1 MNSRLLPAIA
11 LLLSFAPAVYSASD
25 DEESAHAALRQI
37 KTIYENAIHTG
48 DLSPLKPLFAP
59 ETSAVMILGQEVK
72 SFAELEEHWKYV
84 RNLIGPGGSYSTTLH
99 PERSLIYGDVA
110 VSRGVSDEIVTT
122 GAGQEYKFTSRWT
135 AVSHRVGNEWKVIR
149 LHGSMD
155 PVTNV
160 FTTTFLRSAKYTYG
174 IGGVIVGALLGSVM
188 VLLLKKRPGA
198 A

>member
-1 MNSRLLPAIA
+1 MTSRLLPAIA
-11 LLLSFAPAVYSASD
+11 LLLSFAPAAHSANED
-25 DEESAHAALRQI
+25 DESAHAALRQI
-37 KTIYENAIHTG
+37 KTVYENAIRTG
-48 DLSPLKPLFAP
+48 DLSPLKPLFVP

-99 PERSLIYGDVA
+99 PERSLIYGDIA
-110 VSRGVSDEIVTT
+110 VSRGVSDEVVTT

-160 FTTTFLRSAKYTYG
+160 FTTTFLRSTKYTYG

-188 VLLLKKRPGA
+188 VLLLKKRSA
-198 A
+198 AA